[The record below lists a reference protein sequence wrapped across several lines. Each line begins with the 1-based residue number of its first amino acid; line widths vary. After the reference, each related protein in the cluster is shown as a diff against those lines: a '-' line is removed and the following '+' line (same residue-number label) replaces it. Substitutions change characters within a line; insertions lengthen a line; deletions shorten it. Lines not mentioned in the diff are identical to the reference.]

1 MTSPDYE
8 GLAELLLS
16 LESETDSHPQKGRR
30 LVNPDGPEAA
40 RDIRHLVA
48 ERDRLEDSV
57 SGLLAF
63 IGQMTPEQF
72 VDALYRLKTPGLEL
86 TTREHLKTCLDAALA
101 AAWSSLAALSGR
113 KEP

>member
-40 RDIRHLVA
+40 AALRTAVA
-48 ERDRLEDSV
+48 ERDRLEEAARE
-57 SGLLAF
+57 GLICAEADLENELRLCEEWDED
-63 IGQMTPEQF
+63 PETDYAVGVF
-72 VDALYRLKTPGLEL
+72 RKRRDLIA
-86 TTREHLKTCLDAALA
+86 
-101 AAWSSLAALSGR
+101 AALSGR

>member
-40 RDIRHLVA
+40 AALRTVVA
-48 ERDRLEDSV
+48 ERDRLEERLRYSENIVNQTQGD
-57 SGLLAF
+57 
-63 IGQMTPEQF
+63 MCP
-72 VDALYRLKTPGLEL
+72 VDPDEFQR
-86 TTREHLKTCLDAALA
+86 ALA
-101 AAWSSLAALSGR
+101 IIGGAALSGR